1 MFLLFSYETFFLR
14 LIFLLK
20 FFKEKKMCICLRKT
34 SWKIVEDLFVNK
46 TNFPWVIRLENILK
60 ASWRCLEDM
69 LTRKVYLQPYVSK
82 TSWKCLEHVLKTS
95 LQDVFITSWKRLED
109 FFATRLEEVLKTYV
123 QGECIVLDQDV
134 LKTTF
139 EDKDKRRLQ
148 DVFTKTNVCWT
159 LSLMSLWAIKTAWE
173 RILYAAGVE
182 PTQPYSYLTH
192 ADLLTSVFYKPV
204 CPENFTGNFHFTD
217 SYIFYRTVCYLK
229 YVSEK
234 FDSRFICKVVY

>member
-82 TSWKCLEHVLKTS
+82 TPWKCLEHVLKTS
-95 LQDVFITSWKRLED
+95 LQHVLKRSWRRMSKVNILFLIKTSWKRL
-109 FFATRLEEVLKTYV
+109 LKTK
-123 QGECIVLDQDV
+123 IKDAF
-134 LKTTF
+134 KTSSPRRMFAGLCLWCHF
-139 EDKDKRRLQ
+139 EQ
-148 DVFTKTNVCWT
+148 
-159 LSLMSLWAIKTAWE
+159 
-173 RILYAAGVE
+173 
-182 PTQPYSYLTH
+182 
-192 ADLLTSVFYKPV
+192 
-204 CPENFTGNFHFTD
+204 
-217 SYIFYRTVCYLK
+217 
-229 YVSEK
+229 
-234 FDSRFICKVVY
+234 